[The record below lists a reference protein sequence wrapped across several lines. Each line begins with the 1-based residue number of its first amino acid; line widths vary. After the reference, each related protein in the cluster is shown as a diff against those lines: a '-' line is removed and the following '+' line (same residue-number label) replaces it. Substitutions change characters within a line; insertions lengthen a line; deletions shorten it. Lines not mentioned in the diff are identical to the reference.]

1 VVVSTVSK
9 VIVHDDGKL
18 ELYHGADSKKL
29 VMKGDLEVFKQWLK
43 LKMMQ

>member
-1 VVVSTVSK
+1 MSSISK
-9 VIVHDDGKL
+9 MIVHDDGRL
-18 ELYHGADSKKL
+18 ELHHGINSKKL